1 MKLLY
6 EKDADS
12 SAWRYYQKIYSN
24 IIEIDLETILKNKSD
39 RLSGTFILNEN
50 KLLQVDKKYSEKIC
64 VELSGECLFNF
75 NDKKH
80 ILFSDVITY
89 SGATDE
95 AKDEARKKLKDCEA
109 IFNSPEIPWNFV
121 LMPVQGALNN
131 VKGNIYYS
139 INNNKFV
146 LPCTKA
152 GKRFDRPDTFV
163 CFLDEFYQVKDKK
176 FNLKEAGEFLSSSIF
191 SYSLRS
197 FNFSQL
203 YDFMNQFEST
213 EQFCRIFWGLD
224 SEFIDRMRQW
234 GKIPLDSDKSMK
246 NSNYRKMSSIEVLME
261 YMKMAED
268 YWDLRKTQFNEIE

>member
-1 MKLLY
+1 MKILY
-6 EKDADS
+6 EKDADEN
-12 SAWRYYQKIYSN
+12 AWSYYQKIYRDT
-24 IIEIDLETILKNKSD
+24 IEINSNTVHENKSE
-39 RLSGTFILNEN
+39 RISRTFTLSDEK
-50 KLLQVDKKYSEKIC
+50 KLFQVEKKDERNLI
-64 VELSGECLFNF
+64 ELSGECLYNF

-89 SGATDE
+89 SEATDE
-95 AKDEARKKLKDCEA
+95 LKDEARKKLQECEE
-109 IFNSPEIPWNFV
+109 IFNSSEIPWNFV

-176 FNLKEAGEFLSSSIF
+176 FNLKEAGEFLSTSIF

-213 EQFCRIFWGLD
+213 EQFCKIFWGID
-224 SEFIDRMRQW
+224 SEFVERMRYL

-246 NSNYRKMSSIEVLME
+246 NKKIRKMSSIEVLME

-268 YWDLRKTQFNEIE
+268 YWKLRESQFIEIK

>member
-6 EKDADS
+6 KKDADPNT
-12 SAWRYYQKIYSN
+12 WRYYKKIYRDT
-24 IIEIDLETILKNKSD
+24 IEIDLDTILKNKSE
-39 RLSGTFILNEN
+39 RLSGTFALNGN
-50 KLLQVDKKYSEKIC
+50 KLFQVDKKYNGK
-64 VELSGECLFNF
+64 VLMELSGECLYNF
-75 NDKKH
+75 NEKKH

-89 SGATDE
+89 SEVTDDVKE
-95 AKDEARKKLKDCEA
+95 EARKKLQDCEDM
-109 IFNSPEIPWNFV
+109 FNSPDVPWNFV

-163 CFLDEFYQVKDKK
+163 CFLDEFYQIKDKK
-176 FNLKEAGEFLSSSIF
+176 FDLKEAGEFLSSSIF

-197 FNFSQL
+197 FNFLQL

-213 EQFCRIFWGLD
+213 EQFCVLFWGID
-224 SEFIDRMRQW
+224 SEFVDRMRSL

-246 NSNYRKMSSIEVLME
+246 SKKYRKRSSIEVLMD

-268 YWDLRKTQFNEIE
+268 YWKLRESQFNEIK

>member
-1 MKLLY
+1 M
-6 EKDADS
+6 
-12 SAWRYYQKIYSN
+12 
-24 IIEIDLETILKNKSD
+24 
-39 RLSGTFILNEN
+39 
-50 KLLQVDKKYSEKIC
+50 
-64 VELSGECLFNF
+64 SGECLYNF

-89 SGATDE
+89 SEATDE
-95 AKDEARKKLKDCEA
+95 LKDEARKKLQESEE
-109 IFNSPEIPWNFV
+109 IFNSSEIPWNFV

>member
-1 MKLLY
+1 MKILY
-6 EKDADS
+6 EKDADEN
-12 SAWRYYQKIYSN
+12 AWSYYQKIYRDT
-24 IIEIDLETILKNKSD
+24 IEINSNTVHENKSE
-39 RLSGTFILNEN
+39 RISRTFTLSDEK
-50 KLLQVDKKYSEKIC
+50 KLFQVEKKDERNLI
-64 VELSGECLFNF
+64 ELSGECLYNF

-89 SGATDE
+89 SEATDE
-95 AKDEARKKLKDCEA
+95 LKDEARKKLQECEE
-109 IFNSPEIPWNFV
+109 IFNSSEIPWNFV

-163 CFLDEFYQVKDKK
+163 CFLDEFYQVRDKK
-176 FNLKEAGEFLSSSIF
+176 FNLKEAGEFLSTSIF

-213 EQFCRIFWGLD
+213 EQFCKIFWGID
-224 SEFIDRMRQW
+224 SEFVERMRYL

-246 NSNYRKMSSIEVLME
+246 NKKIRKMSSIEVLME

-268 YWDLRKTQFNEIE
+268 YWKLRESQFIEIK